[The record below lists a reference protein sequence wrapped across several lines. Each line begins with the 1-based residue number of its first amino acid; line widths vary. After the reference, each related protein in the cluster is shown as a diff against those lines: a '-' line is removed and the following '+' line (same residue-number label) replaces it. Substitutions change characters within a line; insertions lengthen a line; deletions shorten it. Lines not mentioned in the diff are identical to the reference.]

1 MEEYISIKQAQELLG
16 CCAATIYKIVHS
28 KGFPTL
34 KWNGLKSYM
43 ISKNDFLRWCNEKGY
58 EVKGEI

>member
-34 KWNGLKSYM
+34 KRNGLKSYM
-43 ISKNDFLRWCNEKGY
+43 ISKMIF
-58 EVKGEI
+58 